1 MAHPL
6 TRSDPAWKK
15 TLRAGKRRAAKSK
28 PGTDQT
34 KMATPEDPIPLV
46 AIGAPYTAMGKRKTK
61 PLPRKASAVRERRGK
76 DRARKY
82 PRRSRNVAHGS

>member
-61 PLPRKASAVRERRGK
+61 PLPRKVGVGSASRERRG
-76 DRARKY
+76 RNR
-82 PRRSRNVAHGS
+82 RGRSRNVAHGS